1 MHGAYNRK
9 IDEAKEEITEC
20 DPYISTVLA
29 EAGAIA
35 GMALFGTRPGKVR
48 ITGQQYEEKMEEIK
62 KLSAEFQNRCGC
74 NAK

>member
-1 MHGAYNRK
+1 MHETFKRK
-9 IDEAKEEITEC
+9 IAEAKEEIVEC

-29 EAGAIA
+29 EAGAVA
-35 GMALFGTRPGKVR
+35 GMALFDTRPGKVH

-74 NAK
+74 TVK